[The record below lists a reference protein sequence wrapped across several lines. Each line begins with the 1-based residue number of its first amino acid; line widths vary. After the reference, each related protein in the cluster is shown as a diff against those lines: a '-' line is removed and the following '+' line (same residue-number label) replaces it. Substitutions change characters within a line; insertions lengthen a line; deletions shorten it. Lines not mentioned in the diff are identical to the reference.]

1 MRLVM
6 YVLAVA
12 LLIIGSALT
21 TDAAKVEDKGL
32 ILYFSFDE
40 AKGGN
45 LEDGTGGGNDG
56 EIVDGAKIVKDE
68 VVHGKGSMLFEKPG
82 DSVHVDSFKELE
94 DYTDNSYLFWLNFTG
109 SELRWLG
116 SNYSEKGTRL

>member
-12 LLIIGSALT
+12 LLIIGSALAT
-21 TDAAKVEDKGL
+21 HAANVQDKGL

-40 AKGGN
+40 AKGGK
-45 LEDGTGGGNDG
+45 LVDETGGGNDG
-56 EIVDGAKIVKDE
+56 EIVDGGTIDKNK
-68 VVHGKGSMLFEKPG
+68 GKYKGAMLFEKG
-82 DSVHVDSFKELE
+82 AGQCDSRFLQRIRRLYGQLLSLLAQL
-94 DYTDNSYLFWLNFTG
+94 YR

-116 SNYSEKGTRL
+116 SNHCEKSPRL